1 MAASPDQETI
11 LREIRDTSLEPGSS
25 VAYWIPQLFREVS
38 LDFESAASLKVLN
51 EWINS
56 GDAIRIKSAARLVS
70 SAQPAF
76 VFKHVGFTANLL
88 ERAYAACFDCYQSVV
103 SNLTSSAI
111 SGTRSGTPG
120 QPMSEDVAMKDQAS
134 AVKSQFDAG
143 SPPYKFYDSLA
154 KSAEASIKDK
164 LLRDEERLE

>member
-56 GDAIRIKSAARLVS
+56 GNADNIKSAARLVS
-70 SAQPAF
+70 GAQPEF
-76 VFKHVGFTANLL
+76 VFNNVEFISNLL
-88 ERAYAACFDCYQSVV
+88 ERAYAASTDCYRSVD
-103 SNLTSSAI
+103 SNLASSAL
-111 SGTRSGTPG
+111 SGTRLGTAG
-120 QPMSEDVAMKDQAS
+120 QPMPEDVAIRDQAT

-143 SPPYKFYDSLA
+143 SPPYRFYDSLV
-154 KSAEASIKDK
+154 KSAEASIEEKR
-164 LLRDEERLE
+164 LSDEERLE